1 MTLTTLLLIVLIV
14 ALIGSLPSWP
24 HSRRWGYYP
33 SGGLG
38 LALAIFLILWL
49 MGWL

>member
-1 MTLTTLLLIVLIV
+1 MLTILLVVVVLMLLG
-14 ALIGSLPSWP
+14 ALPAWP

-38 LALAIFLILWL
+38 LVLLVLVVMML
-49 MGWL
+49 TGWL